1 MVAGLYNTQNAFNLI
16 AKEEYSTEFL
26 AAVINSSLMSYY
38 HRKTFLE
45 EFKDRFQKILIKDA
59 KEFPIKLVC
68 SDLEEK
74 VVNLVNEMTFN
85 KAMAIRVQRKFFKYI
100 CEYNELDKKSKKL
113 YEWPK
118 LEFKPFV
125 KEINKQLKLV
135 NKLSLTK
142 KEEIEL
148 HELFA
153 EYKNDFNEEITSF
166 NNLDKKLDDLI
177 FDIYGLNERQKNYI
191 LDTLYS

>member
-1 MVAGLYNTQNAFNLI
+1 
-16 AKEEYSTEFL
+16 
-26 AAVINSSLMSYY
+26 
-38 HRKTFLE
+38 
-45 EFKDRFQKILIKDA
+45 
-59 KEFPIKLVC
+59 
-68 SDLEEK
+68 
-74 VVNLVNEMTFN
+74 
-85 KAMAIRVQRKFFKYI
+85 MAIRVQRKFFKYI